1 MDLWVMLLI
10 VILHLAF
17 GVILSMLYVRK
28 GLQDVAAGNAKSLY
42 AKLFTRKDEIG
53 RYAPSGYGMILAVL
67 LWMILAIILAIYNCV
82 NNPYE

>member
-28 GLQDVAAGNAKSLY
+28 GLHDVAAGNTMSLY
-42 AKLFTRKDEIG
+42 TKLFTRKDEIG
-53 RYAPSGYGMILAVL
+53 RYAPSGYGMVLAVL
-67 LWMILAIILAIYNCV
+67 LWMVLATILAIYNCV